1 MHAKSDAIG
10 MTQWVAP
17 FLNWLRVVTI
27 DPLQGIAALIR
38 VDLADSTLEQRQGIR
53 TSLVLLP
60 PPPPSAAPEPEYFA
74 ASALPTASAGPT
86 AIPHKAGGD
95 ARRAVGS
102 VSKEPPPYLQCQ
114 YGIADPRHLE
124 DGGATEKR

>member
-1 MHAKSDAIG
+1 MVSPFLALSTRWHMMHAKSDAMG
-10 MTQWVAP
+10 MTQRLAP

-74 ASALPTASAGPT
+74 ALPS
-86 AIPHKAGGD
+86 H
-95 ARRAVGS
+95 RRSEERVRS
-102 VSKEPPPYLQCQ
+102 LPSQ
-114 YGIADPRHLE
+114 
-124 DGGATEKR
+124 